1 MKIEIN
7 TENFTYF
14 DLWLLGKIQK
24 AMEEHAGVGTDGDKP
39 EYPSETANKEEPSK
53 KKGRTKKADHLKV
66 VETVEETFS
75 DPADAAVVEETTA
88 TDTPEAPPEIRLS
101 LDDVRACLQSF
112 SRKNGVPASVELLKK
127 YGASRIS
134 DLDVKHYAAF
144 RAECG
149 Q

>member
-1 MKIEIN
+1 LKIEIN

-24 AMEEHAGVGTDGDKP
+24 AMEEHAGVGTDGDAP
-39 EYPSETANKEEPSK
+39 EYPPTEAEPEPAKSK
-53 KKGRTKKADHLKV
+53 RGRKKADHLKV
-66 VETVEETFS
+66 VETVEQTF
-75 DPADAAVVEETTA
+75 DEPAAVVEETTA
-88 TDTPEAPPEIRLS
+88 TDTPAAAPEIRLS

-134 DLDVKHYAAF
+134 DLDVKHYEAF
-144 RAECG
+144 RQECG
-149 Q
+149 A

>member
-24 AMEEHAGVGTDGDKP
+24 AMEEHAGVGTDGDSP
-39 EYPSETANKEEPSK
+39 EYPDAPEVQEPPK
-53 KKGRTKKADHLKV
+53 KKGRPKKADHLKV
-66 VETVEETFS
+66 VDTVEQTF
-75 DPADAAVVEETTA
+75 DEPAAVVEETTA
-88 TDTPEAPPEIRLS
+88 TDTPVVPPEIRLS

-112 SRKNGVPASVELLKK
+112 SRANGVPASVELLKK

-134 DLDVKHYAAF
+134 DLDQKHYEAF

-149 Q
+149 A

>member
-1 MKIEIN
+1 LKIEIN

-24 AMEEHAGVGTDGDKP
+24 AMEEHAGVGTDGDSP
-39 EYPSETANKEEPSK
+39 EYPDTPEVQEPPK
-53 KKGRTKKADHLKV
+53 KKGRPKKADHLKV
-66 VETVEETFS
+66 VETVEQTF
-75 DPADAAVVEETTA
+75 DEPAAVVEETTA
-88 TDTPEAPPEIRLS
+88 TDTPVVPPEIRLS

-127 YGASRIS
+127 FGASRIS
-134 DLDVKHYAAF
+134 DLDQKHYEAF

-149 Q
+149 A

>member
-24 AMEEHAGVGTDGDKP
+24 AMEEHAGVGTDGDSP
-39 EYPSETANKEEPSK
+39 EYPPTEAEPEPVKNKR
-53 KKGRTKKADHLKV
+53 GRKKADHLKV
-66 VETVEETFS
+66 VETVEETFV
-75 DPADAAVVEETTA
+75 DPADTAVVEETTA
-88 TDTPEAPPEIRLS
+88 TDTPVVPPEIRLS

-127 YGASRIS
+127 FGASRIS
-134 DLDVKHYAAF
+134 DLDQKHYEAF

-149 Q
+149 A

>member
-24 AMEEHAGVGTDGDKP
+24 AMEEHAGVKTDGDAP
-39 EYPSETANKEEPSK
+39 EYPDAPEVQEPPK
-53 KKGRTKKADHLKV
+53 KRGRQKKADHLKV
-66 VETVEETFS
+66 VDTVEETF
-75 DPADAAVVEETTA
+75 DEPAAVVEETTA
-88 TDTPEAPPEIRLS
+88 TDTPVVPPEIRLS

-134 DLDVKHYAAF
+134 DLDPKHYQDF

-149 Q
+149 A

>member
-1 MKIEIN
+1 LKIEIN

-24 AMEEHAGVGTDGDKP
+24 AMEEHAGVGTDGDAP
-39 EYPSETANKEEPSK
+39 EYPPTEATPEPAK
-53 KKGRTKKADHLKV
+53 RKGRPKKADHLKV
-66 VETVEETFS
+66 VETVEETF
-75 DPADAAVVEETTA
+75 DEPAAVAEETTA
-88 TDTPEAPPEIRLS
+88 TDTPVVPPEIRLS

-134 DLDVKHYAAF
+134 DLDVKHYEAF

-149 Q
+149 A